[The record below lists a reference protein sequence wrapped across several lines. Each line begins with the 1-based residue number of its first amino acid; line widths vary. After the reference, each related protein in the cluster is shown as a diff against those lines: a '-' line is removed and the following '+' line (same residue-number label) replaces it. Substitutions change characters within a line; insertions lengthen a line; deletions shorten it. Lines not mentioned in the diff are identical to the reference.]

1 MSHVEQILELD
12 RLLARERMIL
22 QQLQIHYDDLAP
34 GTSAATHAS
43 SRIAEAVRMVR
54 SLEAKKYAL
63 IAEPVCR
70 YFISSTELGLVGGR
84 GSLDDA
90 GRMVCAAATV
100 PRRFY
105 LLSRLR
111 TGVL

>member
-22 QQLQIHYDDLAP
+22 QQLQIHYDGLAP

-43 SRIAEAVRMVR
+43 SRIAEAVGFVR

-63 IAEPVCR
+63 IRLAGMPV
-70 YFISSTELGLVGGR
+70 LH
-84 GSLDDA
+84 
-90 GRMVCAAATV
+90 
-100 PRRFY
+100 
-105 LLSRLR
+105 
-111 TGVL
+111 